1 MGSFALWGL
10 AATCLIAASRL
21 VSAEMVALYRR
32 PIIVGLA
39 LLFLLP
45 MADEALRVELRYRKN
60 PKLPEFGKHAYLF
73 YPFVI
78 PTWDGNFPPVPQP
91 TLVEATSRHGVV
103 VHLGENDKEGVPTL
117 VWDSPLPA
125 AQYLN
130 PDLQYRRNGD
140 LQAGFRTAKSA
151 EP

>member
-1 MGSFALWGL
+1 
-10 AATCLIAASRL
+10 
-21 VSAEMVALYRR
+21 
-32 PIIVGLA
+32 
-39 LLFLLP
+39 
-45 MADEALRVELRYRKN
+45 MADEALRVEVRYRKN
-60 PKLPEFGKHAYLF
+60 PKLPEFGKHAYQF
-73 YPFVI
+73 YPFVM

-130 PDLQYRRNGD
+130 PDLQYRRDGD

-151 EP
+151 